1 VKILD
6 RFMKKEF
13 DQPSSIE
20 AEKAVLGGLLLEP
33 ELWDTVSVEVEE
45 DDFMLVEHKLIYRSI
60 RRLRDHGNE
69 VDTVTLIES
78 LTNDPDIS
86 SLSNFNQ
93 NEYIKKLASDTP
105 GTANFLSYT
114 DIVKQTSSLRK
125 LISTASDISSIAKES
140 DSFEIEGAFSEAE
153 NKLINLRDSIE
164 RKKGPVLAKDLIK
177 PVYDNIEENLN
188 STTPLIGHSTGFR
201 DLDKMTL
208 GLQNGDLIL
217 VAGRPSMGKT
227 AFGLSIAASFIENN
241 IPSVFYSL
249 EMSSRSVMYRI
260 ISILSKVELKRI
272 FQAKELTDS
281 DFEKIGK
288 AVELIEKSNF
298 FIDDTSALS
307 PSEILSRSRKLK
319 REQPELGL
327 IVIDYLQLMKADQSN
342 PSRVNEISE
351 ISRATKALA
360 KELDIPVI
368 ALSQLN
374 RASETRTNKVP
385 ILADMRDS
393 GALEQDADLVI
404 FPFRPEFHEPTPE
417 NKGIARI
424 IVAKH
429 RNGETGE
436 SLLHWAARYTS
447 FENLAPNDP
456 AYDNPAFSNKN

>member
-1 VKILD
+1 
-6 RFMKKEF
+6 MKKEF

-60 RRLRDHGNE
+60 RRLRDLGNE
-69 VDTVTLIES
+69 IDTVTLIES

-260 ISILSKVELKRI
+260 ISILSKVELKKI

-327 IVIDYLQLMKADQSN
+327 IVIDYLQLMRADQSN

>member
-1 VKILD
+1 
-6 RFMKKEF
+6 MKKEF

-33 ELWDTVSVEVEE
+33 KLWDTVSVEVEE
-45 DDFMLVEHKLIYRSI
+45 DDFILVEHKLIYRSI

-188 STTPLIGHSTGFR
+188 SSTPLIGHSTGFR
-201 DLDKMTL
+201 DLDQMTL

-456 AYDNPAFSNKN
+456 AYDNPAFGNKN

>member
-1 VKILD
+1 
-6 RFMKKEF
+6 MKKEF

-327 IVIDYLQLMKADQSN
+327 IVIDYLQLMRADQSN

-456 AYDNPAFSNKN
+456 AYENPAFSNKN

>member
-1 VKILD
+1 
-6 RFMKKEF
+6 MKKEF

-60 RRLRDHGNE
+60 RRLRDLGNE

-327 IVIDYLQLMKADQSN
+327 IVIDYLQLMRADQSN

>member
-1 VKILD
+1 
-6 RFMKKEF
+6 MKKEF

-188 STTPLIGHSTGFR
+188 SNTPLIGHSTGFR

>member
-1 VKILD
+1 
-6 RFMKKEF
+6 MKKEF

-45 DDFMLVEHKLIYRSI
+45 DDFMLLEHKLIYRSI
-60 RRLRDHGNE
+60 RRLRDLGNE

>member
-1 VKILD
+1 
-6 RFMKKEF
+6 MKKEF

-227 AFGLSIAASFIENN
+227 AFGLSLAASFIENN

>member
-1 VKILD
+1 
-6 RFMKKEF
+6 MKKEF

-164 RKKGPVLAKDLIK
+164 RKNGPVLAKDLNK

-456 AYDNPAFSNKN
+456 AYDNPAFGNKN

>member
-1 VKILD
+1 
-6 RFMKKEF
+6 MKKEF

-60 RRLRDHGNE
+60 RRLRDLGNE

-177 PVYDNIEENLN
+177 PVYDNIEENLY
-188 STTPLIGHSTGFR
+188 STTPFIGHSTGFR

>member
-1 VKILD
+1 
-6 RFMKKEF
+6 MKKEF

-227 AFGLSIAASFIENN
+227 AFGLSIAASFIESN

>member
-1 VKILD
+1 
-6 RFMKKEF
+6 MKKEF

-45 DDFMLVEHKLIYRSI
+45 DDFMLLEHKLIYRSI
-60 RRLRDHGNE
+60 RRLRDLGNE

-241 IPSVFYSL
+241 TPSVFYSL

>member
-1 VKILD
+1 
-6 RFMKKEF
+6 MKKEF

-45 DDFMLVEHKLIYRSI
+45 EDFMLVEHKLIYRSI
-60 RRLRDHGNE
+60 RRLRDLGNE

-260 ISILSKVELKRI
+260 ISILSKVELKKI

-281 DFEKIGK
+281 HFEKIGK

>member
-1 VKILD
+1 
-6 RFMKKEF
+6 MKKEF

-33 ELWDTVSVEVEE
+33 ELWDTISVEVEE

-227 AFGLSIAASFIENN
+227 AFGLSIAASFIEND

>member
-1 VKILD
+1 
-6 RFMKKEF
+6 MKKEF

-60 RRLRDHGNE
+60 RRLRDLGNE

-327 IVIDYLQLMKADQSN
+327 IVIDYLQLMRADQSN

-417 NKGIARI
+417 NKGIAKV

-429 RNGETGE
+429 RNGETGDV
-436 SLLHWAARYTS
+436 LLHWAARYTS
-447 FENLAPNDP
+447 FEDLALNDP
-456 AYDNPAFSNKN
+456 AYDNFSFNNQN

>member
-1 VKILD
+1 
-6 RFMKKEF
+6 MKKEF

-140 DSFEIEGAFSEAE
+140 DSFEIAGALSEAE
-153 NKLINLRDSIE
+153 NQLINLRDSIE

>member
-1 VKILD
+1 
-6 RFMKKEF
+6 MKKEF

-33 ELWDTVSVEVEE
+33 KLWDTVSVEVEE
-45 DDFMLVEHKLIYRSI
+45 DDFILVEHKLIYRSI

>member
-1 VKILD
+1 
-6 RFMKKEF
+6 MKKEF

-327 IVIDYLQLMKADQSN
+327 IVIDYLQLMRADQSN

-404 FPFRPEFHEPTPE
+404 FPFRQIGRAH
-417 NKGIARI
+417 
-424 IVAKH
+424 V
-429 RNGETGE
+429 
-436 SLLHWAARYTS
+436 
-447 FENLAPNDP
+447 
-456 AYDNPAFSNKN
+456 

>member
-1 VKILD
+1 
-6 RFMKKEF
+6 MKKEF

-436 SLLHWAARYTS
+436 SLLHWAAR
-447 FENLAPNDP
+447 
-456 AYDNPAFSNKN
+456 

>member
-1 VKILD
+1 
-6 RFMKKEF
+6 MKKEF

-327 IVIDYLQLMKADQSN
+327 IVIDYLQLMRADQSN

-404 FPFRPEFHEPTPE
+404 FPFRPEVHEPTPE

>member
-1 VKILD
+1 
-6 RFMKKEF
+6 MKKEF

-105 GTANFLSYT
+105 GTANFLNYT

>member
-1 VKILD
+1 
-6 RFMKKEF
+6 MKKEF

-69 VDTVTLIES
+69 LDTVTLIES

>member
-1 VKILD
+1 
-6 RFMKKEF
+6 MKKEF

-60 RRLRDHGNE
+60 RRLRDLGNE

>member
-1 VKILD
+1 
-6 RFMKKEF
+6 MKKEF

-177 PVYDNIEENLN
+177 PVYDNIEDNLN

-298 FIDDTSALS
+298 FIDDTSSLS

>member
-1 VKILD
+1 
-6 RFMKKEF
+6 MKKEF

-45 DDFMLVEHKLIYRSI
+45 DDFMLLEHKLIYRSI
-60 RRLRDHGNE
+60 RRLRDLGNE

-188 STTPLIGHSTGFR
+188 STSPLIGHSTGFR

>member
-1 VKILD
+1 MLSNKIFRAKNEKKKLEKIIHPLVKI
-6 RFMKKEF
+6 K
-13 DQPSSIE
+13 
-20 AEKAVLGGLLLEP
+20 
-33 ELWDTVSVEVEE
+33 
-45 DDFMLVEHKLIYRSI
+45 
-60 RRLRDHGNE
+60 
-69 VDTVTLIES
+69 
-78 LTNDPDIS
+78 
-86 SLSNFNQ
+86 
-93 NEYIKKLASDTP
+93 
-105 GTANFLSYT
+105 
-114 DIVKQTSSLRK
+114 RK
-125 LISTASDISSIAKES
+125 
-140 DSFEIEGAFSEAE
+140 
-153 NKLINLRDSIE
+153 
-164 RKKGPVLAKDLIK
+164 
-177 PVYDNIEENLN
+177 
-188 STTPLIGHSTGFR
+188 
-201 DLDKMTL
+201 
-208 GLQNGDLIL
+208 
-217 VAGRPSMGKT
+217 
-227 AFGLSIAASFIENN
+227 SFIENN

-429 RNGETGE
+429 RTVKLEKAFCIGLRDILHLKI
-436 SLLHWAARYTS
+436 SLQMTRRMTIQHLVIKI
-447 FENLAPNDP
+447 E
-456 AYDNPAFSNKN
+456 

>member
-1 VKILD
+1 
-6 RFMKKEF
+6 MKKEF

-217 VAGRPSMGKT
+217 VAGRPSMVKT

-298 FIDDTSALS
+298 FIDDTSSLS

>member
-1 VKILD
+1 
-6 RFMKKEF
+6 MKKEF

-45 DDFMLVEHKLIYRSI
+45 DDFMLLEHKLIYRSI

>member
-1 VKILD
+1 
-6 RFMKKEF
+6 MKKEF

>member
-1 VKILD
+1 
-6 RFMKKEF
+6 MKKEF

-33 ELWDTVSVEVEE
+33 ELWDTVSLEVEE
-45 DDFMLVEHKLIYRSI
+45 EDFMLVEHKLIYRSI

-140 DSFEIEGAFSEAE
+140 DSFEVEGAFSEAE

-201 DLDKMTL
+201 DLDKVTL

>member
-1 VKILD
+1 
-6 RFMKKEF
+6 MKKEF

-60 RRLRDHGNE
+60 RRLRDLGNE

-281 DFEKIGK
+281 DFEEIGK

>member
-1 VKILD
+1 
-6 RFMKKEF
+6 MKKEF
-13 DQPSSIE
+13 DQPSSIV

-177 PVYDNIEENLN
+177 PVYDNIEDNLN

-298 FIDDTSALS
+298 FIDDTSSLS

>member
-1 VKILD
+1 
-6 RFMKKEF
+6 MKKEF

-105 GTANFLSYT
+105 GTANFLGYT

>member
-1 VKILD
+1 
-6 RFMKKEF
+6 MKKEF

-45 DDFMLVEHKLIYRSI
+45 DDFMLLEHKLIYRSI
-60 RRLRDHGNE
+60 RRLRDLGNE

-456 AYDNPAFSNKN
+456 AYDNPPFSNKN

>member
-1 VKILD
+1 
-6 RFMKKEF
+6 MKKEF

-447 FENLAPNDP
+447 FENLAH
-456 AYDNPAFSNKN
+456 

>member
-1 VKILD
+1 
-6 RFMKKEF
+6 MKKEF

-45 DDFMLVEHKLIYRSI
+45 DDFMLLEHKLIYRSI
-60 RRLRDHGNE
+60 RRLRDLGNE

-327 IVIDYLQLMKADQSN
+327 IVIDYLQLMRADQSN

-393 GALEQDADLVI
+393 GALEHDADLVI

>member
-1 VKILD
+1 
-6 RFMKKEF
+6 MKKEF

-60 RRLRDHGNE
+60 RRLRDLGNE

-272 FQAKELTDS
+272 FQAKELTDT

-327 IVIDYLQLMKADQSN
+327 IVIDYLQLMRADQSN

>member
-1 VKILD
+1 
-6 RFMKKEF
+6 MKKEF

-60 RRLRDHGNE
+60 RRLRDLGNE

-140 DSFEIEGAFSEAE
+140 DSFEIEGAFSESE

-177 PVYDNIEENLN
+177 PVYDNIEDNLN

-298 FIDDTSALS
+298 FIDDTSSLS

-404 FPFRPEFHEPTPE
+404 FPFRPEFHETTPE
-417 NKGIARI
+417 NKGIERI

-436 SLLHWAARYTS
+436 SLLHWAARYSS

>member
-1 VKILD
+1 
-6 RFMKKEF
+6 MKKEF

-45 DDFMLVEHKLIYRSI
+45 EDFMLVEHKLIYRSI
-60 RRLRDHGNE
+60 RRLRDLGNE

-260 ISILSKVELKRI
+260 ISILSKVELKKI